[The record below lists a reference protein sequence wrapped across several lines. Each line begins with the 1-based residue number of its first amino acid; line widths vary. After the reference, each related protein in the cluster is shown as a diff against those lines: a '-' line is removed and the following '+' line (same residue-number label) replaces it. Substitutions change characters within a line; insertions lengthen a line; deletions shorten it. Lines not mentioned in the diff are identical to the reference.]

1 MNKDTKLYFYTAR
14 LYACIAAIEGMKA
27 ENTQRAY
34 SCESMAYNDEAFFMV
49 GEELSEIIELF
60 KGLED

>member
-1 MNKDTKLYFYTAR
+1 MNKVTKMYFCLAK

-27 ENTQRAY
+27 ENAQRTY
-34 SCESMAYNDEAFFMV
+34 RRESMAYNDEAFFEV
-49 GEELSEIIELF
+49 GEELNEIIELF